1 MIFKGIVEIKKLWAL
16 FQRAILC
23 VLRTFTFKMLR
34 MALRL
39 GVMITSRARN
49 RSWFRVT
56 IYLSSDLGYAA

>member
-16 FQRAILC
+16 FQCAILC
-23 VLRTFTFKMLR
+23 VLRTFKNVTYGFEIR
-34 MALRL
+34 SDD
-39 GVMITSRARN
+39 TSRARN

>member
-1 MIFKGIVEIKKLWAL
+1 
-16 FQRAILC
+16 
-23 VLRTFTFKMLR
+23 MLR

-56 IYLSSDLGYAA
+56 IYLSSDLGYAALKHL